1 MPKKWCIAMELP
13 GRTEMSKREEALKES
28 SNRRKTETKEKALNT
43 IRRMRATEAE
53 ITFSSVAKES
63 GVSRGYLYKTE
74 EIRLEIEKS
83 RSQVYEIRKKKQER
97 YQRTAKSRD
106 AVIEAK
112 DRRIKKLEEEIRQ
125 LKKELVV
132 LRGQLYDNS

>member
-1 MPKKWCIAMELP
+1 
-13 GRTEMSKREEALKES
+13 MSKREEALKES
-28 SNRRKTETKEKALNT
+28 SERRRIEAKERALNT
-43 IRRMRATEAE
+43 IRRMRATESE

-63 GVSRGYLYKTE
+63 GVSRGYLYKTA

-83 RSQVYEIRKKKQER
+83 RTQVYETRKKNQER
-97 YQRTAKSRD
+97 YRRTEKSRD

-112 DRRIKKLEEEIRQ
+112 DRRIKKLEEENRQ
-125 LKKELVV
+125 LKKELAV